1 MKFPTQDELRAR
13 FTRKWTQFEPDVLPL
28 FIAESDFPTAPVIK
42 EVLLDYTER
51 ECFGYSPA
59 PGTVDLGGAVSE
71 FHAKRYGWRPDP
83 KKVFWIGD
91 VVRGLLLGIQY
102 FTRPDSPVV
111 VPLPAYPPFLELPE
125 TAGRKRIDVGV
136 SPANGDLKEGEKP
149 RLDLESIERAFA
161 DGAGSILLANPYNP
175 LGYVFDEE
183 HLHELVELADKYDAR
198 ILSDEIH
205 APLVLDGQHIS
216 VAGLSDAAARVTMTI
231 TATSKAW
238 NFAGLK
244 CAQII
249 FSNDED
255 VKTWNSLPHVAQDG
269 VGTLGIIAA
278 EAAYRDGIP
287 HLEEEIEYL
296 RSTRDWLVEE
306 LPKRIPG
313 LITSKPDSTYLLWLD
328 FRNTAIGDI
337 EHPAAW
343 LIQHAR
349 VAFNEGVT
357 FGEGGAHQAR
367 MNFATSPEIL
377 EEAIDRVATA
387 IAKVSDN

>member
-28 FIAESDFPTAPVIK
+28 FIAESDFLTAPAVKKVI
-42 EVLLDYTER
+42 LDYTER

-59 PGTVDLGGAVSE
+59 ANAVGLGEAVAD
-71 FHAKRYGWRPDP
+71 FHDARYGWRPDA

-125 TAGRKRIDVGV
+125 TAGRERIDVGI

-149 RLDLESIERAFA
+149 RLDLEAIEKAFVE
-161 DGAGSILLANPYNP
+161 GAGSILLANPFNP

-183 HLHELVELADKYDAR
+183 HLSELVALADKYDAR

-205 APLVLDGQHIS
+205 APLVYEGQHIS
-216 VAGLSDAAARVTMTI
+216 IAGLSETAARVTMTV

-249 FSNDED
+249 FSNDKD
-255 VKTWNSLPHVAQDG
+255 VEIWNSLPHVAQDG

-278 EAAYRDGIP
+278 EAAYRDGIS
-287 HLEEEIEYL
+287 HLEEEVDYL
-296 RSTRDWLVEE
+296 
-306 LPKRIPG
+306 
-313 LITSKPDSTYLLWLD
+313 
-328 FRNTAIGDI
+328 
-337 EHPAAW
+337 
-343 LIQHAR
+343 
-349 VAFNEGVT
+349 
-357 FGEGGAHQAR
+357 
-367 MNFATSPEIL
+367 
-377 EEAIDRVATA
+377 
-387 IAKVSDN
+387 

>member
-28 FIAESDFPTAPVIK
+28 FIAESDFPTAPAVK
-42 EVLLDYTER
+42 QVLLDYTER

-59 PGTVDLGGAVSE
+59 PGTVGLGDAVAD
-71 FHAKRYGWRPDP
+71 FHESRYGWRPDP

-125 TAGRKRIDVGV
+125 TAGRERIDVGV
-136 SPANGDLKEGEKP
+136 TPSNGDVQPGEKP
-149 RLDLESIERAFA
+149 RLDLEAIEHAFA
-161 DGAGSILLANPYNP
+161 DGAGSILLANPFNP
-175 LGYVFDEE
+175 LGYVFDED
-183 HLHELVELADKYDAR
+183 HLRELVALADKYDAR

-205 APLVLDGQHIS
+205 APLVLNGQHVSI
-216 VAGLSDAAARVTMTI
+216 AGLSETAARVTMTI

-249 FSNDED
+249 FSNDKD
-255 VKTWNSLPHVAQDG
+255 VETWNSLPHVAQDG

-278 EAAYRDGIP
+278 EAAYRDGIS
-287 HLEEEIEYL
+287 HLDEEVEYL
-296 RSTRDWLVEE
+296 RTTRDWLVEE

-313 LITSKPDSTYLLWLD
+313 LITSKPDSTYLMWLD
-328 FRNTAIGDI
+328 FRNTAIGDK
-337 EHPAAW
+337 EYPAAW
-343 LIQHAR
+343 LVQHAR

-357 FGEGGAHQAR
+357 FGEGFTGQAR
-367 MNFATSPEIL
+367 LNFATSPEIL
-377 EEAIDRVATA
+377 EEAIDRVAQA
-387 IAKVSDN
+387 IAKADA

>member
-28 FIAESDFPTAPVIK
+28 FIAESDFPTAPAVKKVI
-42 EVLLDYTER
+42 LDYTER

-59 PGTVDLGGAVSE
+59 ANAVGLGEAVAD
-71 FHAKRYGWRPDP
+71 FHDARYGWRPDA

-125 TAGRKRIDVGV
+125 TAGRERIDVGI

-149 RLDLESIERAFA
+149 RLDLEAIEKAFVE
-161 DGAGSILLANPYNP
+161 GAGSILLANPFNP

-183 HLHELVELADKYDAR
+183 HLSELVALADKYDAR

-205 APLVLDGQHIS
+205 APLVYEGQHIS
-216 VAGLSDAAARVTMTI
+216 IAGLSETAARVTMTV

-249 FSNDED
+249 FSNDKD
-255 VKTWNSLPHVAQDG
+255 VEIWNSLPHVAQDG

-278 EAAYRDGIP
+278 EAAYRDGIS
-287 HLEEEIEYL
+287 HLEEEVDYL
-296 RSTRDWLVEE
+296 RETRDWLVEE

-313 LITSKPDSTYLLWLD
+313 LITSRPDSTYLMWLD
-328 FRNTAIGDI
+328 FRNTAIGDKDY
-337 EHPAAW
+337 PAAW

-349 VAFNEGVT
+349 VAFNEGLT
-357 FGEGGAHQAR
+357 FGDIGVGQAR
-367 MNFATSPEIL
+367 LNFATSREIL

-387 IAKVSDN
+387 IEKA

>member
-28 FIAESDFPTAPVIK
+28 FIAESDFPTAPAVK
-42 EVLLDYTER
+42 KVLLDYTER

-59 PGTVDLGGAVSE
+59 PGAVGLGDAVAD
-71 FHAKRYGWRPDP
+71 FHESRYGWRPDP

-125 TAGRKRIDVGV
+125 TAGRERIDVGV
-136 SPANGDLKEGEKP
+136 TPSNGDVQPGEKP
-149 RLDLESIERAFA
+149 RLDLEAIEHAFA
-161 DGAGSILLANPYNP
+161 DGAGSILLANPFNP
-175 LGYVFDEE
+175 LGYVFDED
-183 HLHELVELADKYDAR
+183 HLRELVALADKYDAR

-205 APLVLDGQHIS
+205 APLVLNGQHIS
-216 VAGLSDAAARVTMTI
+216 IAGLSDTAARVTMTI

-249 FSNDED
+249 FSNDKD
-255 VKTWNSLPHVAQDG
+255 VETWNSLPHVAQDG

-278 EAAYRDGIP
+278 EAAYRDGIS
-287 HLEEEIEYL
+287 HLDEEVEYL
-296 RSTRDWLVEE
+296 RTTRDWLVEE

-313 LITSKPDSTYLLWLD
+313 LITSKPDSTYLMWLD
-328 FRNTAIGDI
+328 FRNTAIG
-337 EHPAAW
+337 EKEYPAAW
-343 LIQHAR
+343 LVQHAR

-357 FGEGGAHQAR
+357 FGEGFTGQAR
-367 MNFATSPEIL
+367 LNFATSPEIL
-377 EEAIDRVATA
+377 EEAIDRVAQA
-387 IAKVSDN
+387 IAKADA

>member
-1 MKFPTQDELRAR
+1 MKFPTQDELRSR

-28 FIAESDFPTAPVIK
+28 FIAESDFPTAPAVK
-42 EVLLDYTER
+42 KVLLDYTER

-59 PGTVDLGGAVSE
+59 PGAVGLGDAVAD
-71 FHAKRYGWRPDP
+71 FHESRYGWRPDP

-125 TAGRKRIDVGV
+125 TAGRERIDVGV
-136 SPANGDLKEGEKP
+136 TPSNGDVQPGEKP
-149 RLDLESIERAFA
+149 RLDLEAIEHAFA
-161 DGAGSILLANPYNP
+161 DGAGSILLANPFNP
-175 LGYVFDEE
+175 LGYVFDED
-183 HLHELVELADKYDAR
+183 HLRELVALADKYDAR

-205 APLVLDGQHIS
+205 APLVLNGQHIS
-216 VAGLSDAAARVTMTI
+216 IAGLSDTAARVTMTI

-249 FSNDED
+249 FSNDKD
-255 VKTWNSLPHVAQDG
+255 VETWNSLPHVAQDG

-278 EAAYRDGIP
+278 EAAYRDGIS
-287 HLEEEIEYL
+287 HLDEEVEYL
-296 RSTRDWLVEE
+296 CTTRDWLVEE

-313 LITSKPDSTYLLWLD
+313 LITSKPDSTYLMWLD
-328 FRNTAIGDI
+328 FRNTAIG
-337 EHPAAW
+337 EKEYPAAW
-343 LIQHAR
+343 LVQHAR

-357 FGEGGAHQAR
+357 FGEGFTGQAR
-367 MNFATSPEIL
+367 LNFATSPEIL
-377 EEAIDRVATA
+377 EEAIDRVAQA
-387 IAKVSDN
+387 IAKADA

>member
-28 FIAESDFPTAPVIK
+28 FIAESDFPTAPAVKKVI
-42 EVLLDYTER
+42 LDYTER

-59 PGTVDLGGAVSE
+59 ANAVGLAE
-71 FHAKRYGWRPDP
+71 AVADFHDTRYGWRPDP

-102 FTRPDSPVV
+102 FTRPDSAVV

-125 TAGRKRIDVGV
+125 TAGRERIDVGI
-136 SPANGDLKEGEKP
+136 SPSNGDVKEGEKP
-149 RLDLESIERAFA
+149 RLDLEAIEKAFA
-161 DGAGSILLANPYNP
+161 EGAGSILLANPFNP

-183 HLHELVELADKYDAR
+183 HLNELVALADKYDAR

-205 APLVLDGQHIS
+205 APLVYNGQHIS
-216 VAGLSDAAARVTMTI
+216 IAGLSETAARVTMTV

-249 FSNDED
+249 FSNDKD
-255 VKTWNSLPHVAQDG
+255 VEIWNSLPHVAQDG

-278 EAAYRDGIP
+278 EAAYRDGIS
-287 HLEEEIEYL
+287 HLEEEVDYL
-296 RSTRDWLVEE
+296 RETRDWLVEE

-313 LITSKPDSTYLLWLD
+313 LITSRPDSTYLMWLD
-328 FRNTAIGDI
+328 FRNTAIGDK
-337 EHPAAW
+337 EYPAAW

-349 VAFNEGVT
+349 VAFNEGLT
-357 FGEGGAHQAR
+357 FGDIGAGQAR
-367 MNFATSPEIL
+367 LNFATSREIL

-387 IAKVSDN
+387 IEKA

>member
-28 FIAESDFPTAPVIK
+28 FIAESDFPTAPAVKKVI
-42 EVLLDYTER
+42 LDYTER

-59 PGTVDLGGAVSE
+59 ANAVGLGEAVAD
-71 FHAKRYGWRPDP
+71 FHDARYGWRPDA

-125 TAGRKRIDVGV
+125 TAGRERIDVGI

-149 RLDLESIERAFA
+149 RLDLEAIEKAFVE
-161 DGAGSILLANPYNP
+161 GAGSILLANPFNP

-183 HLHELVELADKYDAR
+183 HLSELVALADKYDAR

-205 APLVLDGQHIS
+205 APLVYEGQHIS
-216 VAGLSDAAARVTMTI
+216 IAGLSETAARVTMTV

-249 FSNDED
+249 FSNDKD
-255 VKTWNSLPHVAQDG
+255 VEIWNSLPHVAQDG

-278 EAAYRDGIP
+278 EAAYRDGIS
-287 HLEEEIEYL
+287 HLEEEVDYL
-296 RSTRDWLVEE
+296 RETRDWLVEE

-313 LITSKPDSTYLLWLD
+313 LITSRPDSTYLMWLD
-328 FRNTAIGDI
+328 FRNTAIGDK
-337 EHPAAW
+337 EYPAAW

-349 VAFNEGVT
+349 VAFNEGLT
-357 FGEGGAHQAR
+357 FGDIGAGQAR
-367 MNFATSPEIL
+367 LNFATSREIL

-387 IAKVSDN
+387 IEKA

>member
-28 FIAESDFPTAPVIK
+28 FIAESDFPTAPAVKKVI
-42 EVLLDYTER
+42 LDYTER

-59 PGTVDLGGAVSE
+59 ANAVGLGDAVAD
-71 FHAKRYGWRPDP
+71 FHADRYGWRPDP

-125 TAGRKRIDVGV
+125 TAGRQRIDVGV
-136 SPANGDLKEGEKP
+136 TPNNGDLKQGEKP
-149 RLDLESIERAFA
+149 RLDLEAIEKAFA
-161 DGAGSILLANPYNP
+161 EGAGSILLANPFNP

-183 HLHELVELADKYDAR
+183 HLKELVALADKYDAR

-205 APLVLDGQHIS
+205 APLVFNGQHIS
-216 VAGLSDAAARVTMTI
+216 IAGLSETAAKVTMTV

-249 FSNDED
+249 FSNDKDIEIW
-255 VKTWNSLPHVAQDG
+255 KSLPHVAQDG

-278 EAAYRDGIP
+278 EAAYRDGIS
-287 HLEEEIEYL
+287 HLEEEVEYL
-296 RSTRDWLVEE
+296 RQTRDWLVEE

-313 LITSKPDSTYLLWLD
+313 LITSRPDSTYLMWLD
-328 FRNTAIGDI
+328 FRNTAIGDK
-337 EHPAAW
+337 EYPAAW

-349 VAFNEGVT
+349 VAFNEGLT
-357 FGEGGAHQAR
+357 FGDIGGGQAR
-367 MNFATSPEIL
+367 LNFATSREIL
-377 EEAIDRVATA
+377 EEAIDRVAQA
-387 IAKVSDN
+387 IEKASS

>member
-28 FIAESDFPTAPVIK
+28 FIAESDFPTAPAVKKVI
-42 EVLLDYTER
+42 LDYTER

-59 PGTVDLGGAVSE
+59 ANAVGLAE
-71 FHAKRYGWRPDP
+71 AVADFHDTRYGWRPDP

-125 TAGRKRIDVGV
+125 TAGRERIDVGV
-136 SPANGDLKEGEKP
+136 SPSNGDVKEGEKP
-149 RLDLESIERAFA
+149 RLDLEAIEKAFA
-161 DGAGSILLANPYNP
+161 EGAGSILLANPFNP

-183 HLHELVELADKYDAR
+183 HLNELVALADKYDAR

-205 APLVLDGQHIS
+205 APLVYNGQHIS
-216 VAGLSDAAARVTMTI
+216 IAGLSETAARVTMTV

-249 FSNDED
+249 FSNDAD
-255 VKTWNSLPHVAQDG
+255 VDIWNSLPHVAQDG

-278 EAAYRDGIP
+278 EAAYRDGIS
-287 HLEEEIEYL
+287 HLEEEVDYL
-296 RSTRDWLVEE
+296 RETRDWLVEE

-313 LITSKPDSTYLLWLD
+313 LITSRPDSTYLLWLD
-328 FRNTAIGDI
+328 FRNTAIGDK
-337 EHPAAW
+337 EYPAAW

-349 VAFNEGVT
+349 VAFNEGLT
-357 FGEGGAHQAR
+357 FGDGGAGQAR
-367 MNFATSPEIL
+367 LNFATSREIL

-387 IAKVSDN
+387 IEKA

>member
-28 FIAESDFPTAPVIK
+28 FIAESDFPTAPAVKKVI
-42 EVLLDYTER
+42 LDYTER

-59 PGTVDLGGAVSE
+59 ANAVGLGEAVAD
-71 FHAKRYGWRPDP
+71 FHDARYGWRPDA

-125 TAGRKRIDVGV
+125 TAGRERIDVGI

-149 RLDLESIERAFA
+149 RLDLEAIEKAFA
-161 DGAGSILLANPYNP
+161 EGAGSILLANPFNP

-183 HLHELVELADKYDAR
+183 HLSELVALADKYDAR

-205 APLVLDGQHIS
+205 APLVYEGQHIS
-216 VAGLSDAAARVTMTI
+216 IAGLSETAARVTMTV

-249 FSNDED
+249 FSNDKD
-255 VKTWNSLPHVAQDG
+255 VEIWNSLPHVAQDG

-278 EAAYRDGIP
+278 EAAYRDGIS
-287 HLEEEIEYL
+287 HLEEEVDYL
-296 RSTRDWLVEE
+296 RETRDWLVEE

-313 LITSKPDSTYLLWLD
+313 LITSRPDSTYLMWLD
-328 FRNTAIGDI
+328 FRNTAIGDK
-337 EHPAAW
+337 EYPAAW

-349 VAFNEGVT
+349 VAFNEGLT
-357 FGEGGAHQAR
+357 FGDIGAGQAR
-367 MNFATSPEIL
+367 LNFATSREIL
-377 EEAIDRVATA
+377 EGAIDRVATA
-387 IAKVSDN
+387 IEKA

>member
-28 FIAESDFPTAPVIK
+28 FIAESDFPTAPAVKKVI
-42 EVLLDYTER
+42 LDYTER

-59 PGTVDLGGAVSE
+59 ANAVGLGKAVAD
-71 FHAKRYGWRPDP
+71 FHDTRYGWRPDP

-125 TAGRKRIDVGV
+125 TAGRKRIDVDI
-136 SPANGDLKEGEKP
+136 SPSNGDLKEGEKP
-149 RLDLESIERAFA
+149 RLDLEAIEKAFA
-161 DGAGSILLANPYNP
+161 EGAGSILLANPFNP

-183 HLHELVELADKYDAR
+183 HLNELVALADKYDAR

-205 APLVLDGQHIS
+205 APLVYNGHHIS
-216 VAGLSDAAARVTMTI
+216 IAGLSETAARVTMTV

-249 FSNDED
+249 FSNDKD
-255 VKTWNSLPHVAQDG
+255 VEIWNSLPHVAQDG

-278 EAAYRDGIP
+278 EAAYRDGIS
-287 HLEEEIEYL
+287 HLDEEVEYL
-296 RSTRDWLVEE
+296 RETRDWLVEE

-313 LITSKPDSTYLLWLD
+313 LITSRPDSTYLMWLD
-328 FRNTAIGDI
+328 FRNTAIGDK
-337 EHPAAW
+337 EYPAAW

-349 VAFNEGVT
+349 VAFNEGLT
-357 FGEGGAHQAR
+357 FGDIGAGQAR
-367 MNFATSPEIL
+367 LNFATSREIL

-387 IAKVSDN
+387 IKNA

>member
-28 FIAESDFPTAPVIK
+28 FIAESDFPTAPAVKKVI
-42 EVLLDYTER
+42 LDYTER

-59 PGTVDLGGAVSE
+59 ANAVGLAE
-71 FHAKRYGWRPDP
+71 AVADFHDTRYGWRPDP

-102 FTRPDSPVV
+102 FTRPDSAVV

-125 TAGRKRIDVGV
+125 TAGRERIDVGI
-136 SPANGDLKEGEKP
+136 SPSNGDVKEGEKP
-149 RLDLESIERAFA
+149 RLDLEAIEKAFA
-161 DGAGSILLANPYNP
+161 EGAGSILLANPFNP

-183 HLHELVELADKYDAR
+183 HLNELVALADKYDAR

-205 APLVLDGQHIS
+205 APLVYNGQHIS
-216 VAGLSDAAARVTMTI
+216 IAGLSETAARVTMTV

-249 FSNDED
+249 FSNDKD
-255 VKTWNSLPHVAQDG
+255 VEIWNSLPHVAQDG

-278 EAAYRDGIP
+278 EAAYRDGISY
-287 HLEEEIEYL
+287 LEEEVDYL
-296 RSTRDWLVEE
+296 RETRDWLVEE

-313 LITSKPDSTYLLWLD
+313 LITSRPDSTYLMWLD
-328 FRNTAIGDI
+328 FRNTAIGDK
-337 EHPAAW
+337 EYPAAW

-349 VAFNEGVT
+349 VAFNEGLT
-357 FGEGGAHQAR
+357 FGDIGAGQAR
-367 MNFATSPEIL
+367 LNFATSREIL

-387 IAKVSDN
+387 IEKA

>member
-28 FIAESDFPTAPVIK
+28 FIAESDFPTAPAVK
-42 EVLLDYTER
+42 KVLLDYTER

-59 PGTVDLGGAVSE
+59 PGTVGLGDAVAD
-71 FHAKRYGWRPDP
+71 FHESRYGWRPDP

-125 TAGRKRIDVGV
+125 TAGRERIDVGV
-136 SPANGDLKEGEKP
+136 TPSNGDVQPGEKP
-149 RLDLESIERAFA
+149 RLDLEAIEHAFA
-161 DGAGSILLANPYNP
+161 DGAGSILLANPFNP
-175 LGYVFDEE
+175 LGYVFDED
-183 HLHELVELADKYDAR
+183 HLRELVALADKYDAR

-205 APLVLDGQHIS
+205 APLVLNGQHIS
-216 VAGLSDAAARVTMTI
+216 IAGLSDTAARVTMTI

-249 FSNDED
+249 FSNDKD
-255 VKTWNSLPHVAQDG
+255 VEIWNSLPHVAQDG

-278 EAAYRDGIP
+278 EAAYRDGIS
-287 HLEEEIEYL
+287 HLDEEVEYL
-296 RSTRDWLVEE
+296 RTTRDWLVEE

-313 LITSKPDSTYLLWLD
+313 LITSKPDSTYLMWLD
-328 FRNTAIGDI
+328 FRNTAIG
-337 EHPAAW
+337 EKEYPAAW
-343 LIQHAR
+343 LVQHAR

-357 FGEGGAHQAR
+357 FGEGFTGQAR
-367 MNFATSPEIL
+367 LNFATSPEIL
-377 EEAIDRVATA
+377 EEAIDRVAQA
-387 IAKVSDN
+387 IAKADA

>member
-28 FIAESDFPTAPVIK
+28 FIAESDFPTAPAVKKVI
-42 EVLLDYTER
+42 LDYTER

-59 PGTVDLGGAVSE
+59 ANAVGLGEAVAD
-71 FHAKRYGWRPDP
+71 FHDARYGWRPDA

-125 TAGRKRIDVGV
+125 TAGRERIDVGI

-149 RLDLESIERAFA
+149 RLDLEAIEKAFVE
-161 DGAGSILLANPYNP
+161 GAGSILLANPFNP

-183 HLHELVELADKYDAR
+183 HLSELVALADKYDAR

-205 APLVLDGQHIS
+205 APLVYEGQHIS
-216 VAGLSDAAARVTMTI
+216 IAGLSETAARVTV

-249 FSNDED
+249 FSNDKD
-255 VKTWNSLPHVAQDG
+255 VEIWNSLPHVAQDG

-278 EAAYRDGIP
+278 EAAYRDGIS
-287 HLEEEIEYL
+287 HLEEEVDYL
-296 RSTRDWLVEE
+296 RETRDWLVEE

-313 LITSKPDSTYLLWLD
+313 LITSRPDSTYLMWLD
-328 FRNTAIGDI
+328 FRNTAIGDK
-337 EHPAAW
+337 EYPAAW

-349 VAFNEGVT
+349 VAFNEGLT
-357 FGEGGAHQAR
+357 FGDIGAGQAR
-367 MNFATSPEIL
+367 LNFATSREIL

-387 IAKVSDN
+387 IEKA

>member
-28 FIAESDFPTAPVIK
+28 FIAESDFPTAPAVRKVI
-42 EVLLDYTER
+42 LDFTER

-59 PGTVDLGGAVSE
+59 ANAVGLAE
-71 FHAKRYGWRPDP
+71 AVADFHDTRYGWRPDP

-125 TAGRKRIDVGV
+125 TAGRERIDVGV
-136 SPANGDLKEGEKP
+136 SPTNGDLKEGEKP
-149 RLDLESIERAFA
+149 RLDLEAIEKAFA
-161 DGAGSILLANPYNP
+161 EGAGSILLANPFNP

-183 HLHELVELADKYDAR
+183 HLNELVALADKYDAR

-205 APLVLDGQHIS
+205 APLVYNGQHIS
-216 VAGLSDAAARVTMTI
+216 IAGLSETAARVTMTV

-249 FSNDED
+249 FSNDKD
-255 VKTWNSLPHVAQDG
+255 VEIWNSLPHVAQDG

-278 EAAYRDGIP
+278 EAAYRDGIS
-287 HLEEEIEYL
+287 HLEEEVDYL
-296 RSTRDWLVEE
+296 RETRDWLVEE

-313 LITSKPDSTYLLWLD
+313 LITSRPDSTYLMWLD
-328 FRNTAIGDI
+328 FRNTAIGDK
-337 EHPAAW
+337 EYPAAW

-349 VAFNEGVT
+349 VAFNEGLT
-357 FGEGGAHQAR
+357 FGDIGAGQAR
-367 MNFATSPEIL
+367 LNFATSREIL

-387 IAKVSDN
+387 IEKA

>member
-28 FIAESDFPTAPVIK
+28 FIAESDFPTSPAVKKVI
-42 EVLLDYTER
+42 LDYTER

-59 PGTVDLGGAVSE
+59 ANAVGLAE
-71 FHAKRYGWRPDP
+71 AVADFHDTRYGWRPDP

-125 TAGRKRIDVGV
+125 TAGRKRIDVGI
-136 SPANGDLKEGEKP
+136 SPSNGDLKEGEKP
-149 RLDLESIERAFA
+149 RLDLEAIEKAFA
-161 DGAGSILLANPYNP
+161 EGAGSILLANPFNP

-183 HLHELVELADKYDAR
+183 HLNELVALADQYDAR

-205 APLVLDGQHIS
+205 APLVYNGQHIS
-216 VAGLSDAAARVTMTI
+216 IAGLSETAARVTMTV

-249 FSNDED
+249 FSNDKD
-255 VKTWNSLPHVAQDG
+255 VETWNSLPHVAQDG

-278 EAAYRDGIP
+278 EAAYRDGIS
-287 HLEEEIEYL
+287 HLEEEVDYL
-296 RSTRDWLVEE
+296 RETRDWLVEE
-306 LPKRIPG
+306 LAKRIPA
-313 LITSKPDSTYLLWLD
+313 LITSRPDSTYLMWLD
-328 FRNTAIGDI
+328 FRNTAIGDK
-337 EHPAAW
+337 EYPAAW

-349 VAFNEGVT
+349 VAFNEGLT
-357 FGEGGAHQAR
+357 FGDIGAGQAR
-367 MNFATSPEIL
+367 LNFATSREIL

-387 IAKVSDN
+387 IEKA

>member
-28 FIAESDFPTAPVIK
+28 FIAESDFPTAPAVK
-42 EVLLDYTER
+42 KVLLDYTER

-59 PGTVDLGGAVSE
+59 PGAVGLGDAVAD
-71 FHAKRYGWRPDP
+71 FHESRYGWRPDP

-125 TAGRKRIDVGV
+125 TAGRERIDVGV
-136 SPANGDLKEGEKP
+136 TPSNGDVQPGEKP
-149 RLDLESIERAFA
+149 RLDLEAIEHAFA
-161 DGAGSILLANPYNP
+161 DGAGSILLANPFNP
-175 LGYVFDEE
+175 LGYVFDED
-183 HLHELVELADKYDAR
+183 HLRELVALADKYDAR

-205 APLVLDGQHIS
+205 APLVLNGQHVSI
-216 VAGLSDAAARVTMTI
+216 AGLSETAARVTMTI

-249 FSNDED
+249 FSNDKD
-255 VKTWNSLPHVAQDG
+255 VEIWNSLPHVAQDG

-278 EAAYRDGIP
+278 EAAYRDGIS
-287 HLEEEIEYL
+287 HLDEEVEYL
-296 RSTRDWLVEE
+296 RTTRDWLVEE

-313 LITSKPDSTYLLWLD
+313 LITSKPDSTYLMWLD
-328 FRNTAIGDI
+328 FRNTAIG
-337 EHPAAW
+337 EKEYPAAW
-343 LIQHAR
+343 LVQHAR

-357 FGEGGAHQAR
+357 FGEGFTGQAR
-367 MNFATSPEIL
+367 LNFATSPEIL
-377 EEAIDRVATA
+377 EEAIDRVAQA
-387 IAKVSDN
+387 IAKADA

>member
-28 FIAESDFPTAPVIK
+28 FIAESDFPTAPAVKKVI
-42 EVLLDYTER
+42 LDYTER

-59 PGTVDLGGAVSE
+59 ANAVGLGEAVAD
-71 FHAKRYGWRPDP
+71 FHDARYGWRPDA

-125 TAGRKRIDVGV
+125 TAGRERIDVGI

-149 RLDLESIERAFA
+149 RLDLEAIEKAFTE
-161 DGAGSILLANPYNP
+161 GAGSILLANPFNP

-183 HLHELVELADKYDAR
+183 HLSELVALADKYDAR

-205 APLVLDGQHIS
+205 APLVYEGQHIS
-216 VAGLSDAAARVTMTI
+216 IAGLSETAARVTMTV

-249 FSNDED
+249 FSNDKD
-255 VKTWNSLPHVAQDG
+255 VEIWNSLPHVAQDG

-278 EAAYRDGIP
+278 EAAYRDGIS
-287 HLEEEIEYL
+287 HLEEEVDYL
-296 RSTRDWLVEE
+296 RETRDWLVEE

-313 LITSKPDSTYLLWLD
+313 LITSRPDSTYLMWLD
-328 FRNTAIGDI
+328 FRNTAIGDK
-337 EHPAAW
+337 EYPAAW

-349 VAFNEGVT
+349 VAFNEGLT
-357 FGEGGAHQAR
+357 FGDIGAGQAR
-367 MNFATSPEIL
+367 LNFATSREIL

-387 IAKVSDN
+387 IEKA

>member
-28 FIAESDFPTAPVIK
+28 FIAESDFPTAPAVKKVI
-42 EVLLDYTER
+42 LDYTER

-59 PGTVDLGGAVSE
+59 ANAVGLAE
-71 FHAKRYGWRPDP
+71 AVADFHDTRYGWRPDP

-102 FTRPDSPVV
+102 FTRPDSPVI

-125 TAGRKRIDVGV
+125 TAGRKRIDVGI
-136 SPANGDLKEGEKP
+136 SPSNGDLKEGEKP
-149 RLDLESIERAFA
+149 RLDLEAIEKAFA
-161 DGAGSILLANPYNP
+161 EGAGSILLANPFNP

-183 HLHELVELADKYDAR
+183 HLNELVALADKYDAR

-205 APLVLDGQHIS
+205 APLVYNGQHIS
-216 VAGLSDAAARVTMTI
+216 IAGLSETAARVTMTV

-249 FSNDED
+249 FSNDKD
-255 VKTWNSLPHVAQDG
+255 VETWNSLPHVAQDG

-278 EAAYRDGIP
+278 EAAYRDGIS
-287 HLEEEIEYL
+287 HLEEEVDYL
-296 RSTRDWLVEE
+296 RETRDWLVEE

-313 LITSKPDSTYLLWLD
+313 LITSRPDSTYLMWLD
-328 FRNTAIGDI
+328 FRNTAIGDK
-337 EHPAAW
+337 EYPAAW

-349 VAFNEGVT
+349 VAFNEGLT
-357 FGEGGAHQAR
+357 FGDIGAGQAR
-367 MNFATSPEIL
+367 LNFATSREIL

-387 IAKVSDN
+387 IEKA

>member
-1 MKFPTQDELRAR
+1 MKFPSQQELRAR

-28 FIAESDFPTAPVIK
+28 HIAESDFPTAPAVKKVIT
-42 EVLLDYTER
+42 DYAER

-59 PGTVDLGGAVSE
+59 VGSVGLGEAVAD
-71 FHAKRYGWRPDP
+71 FHENRYGWHPDP

-91 VVRGLLLGIQY
+91 VVRGMLLGIQY

-111 VPLPAYPPFLELPE
+111 VPVPAYPPFLELPAA
-125 TAGRKRIDVGV
+125 AGRERIDVPVTETG
-136 SPANGDLKEGEKP
+136 
-149 RLDLESIERAFA
+149 LDLDAIEKAFA

-175 LGYVFDEE
+175 LGFVFDEE
-183 HLHELVELADKYDAR
+183 HLSVLVALADKYGAR

-216 VAGLSDAAARVTMTI
+216 IAGLSETAANVTMTV

-249 FSNDED
+249 FSNDKDIE
-255 VKTWNSLPHVAQDG
+255 TWNQMTHVAKDG
-269 VGTLGIIAA
+269 VGTLGILAA
-278 EAAYRDGIP
+278 EAAYRDGLD
-287 HLEEEIEYL
+287 HLEAQVDYL
-296 RSTRDWLVEE
+296 RETRDWLVEE

-313 LITSKPDSTYLLWLD
+313 IRTSHPSATYLLWLD
-328 FRNTAIGDI
+328 FRDTALGDNDY
-337 EHPAAW
+337 PAAW
-343 LIQHAR
+343 LLQHAR

-357 FGEGGAHQAR
+357 FGELGKGQAR
-367 MNFATSPEIL
+367 LNFATSREIL
-377 EEAIDRVATA
+377 EEAIDRVAKA
-387 IAKVSDN
+387 IESIK